1 MTTHRSPVPD
11 LSTPGRSFVP
21 VPAGLDGRLAAALRT
36 PTPSLEHLIGYPP
49 RDVSQG
55 PEQLFAPYRTTVLRN
70 PEHPLEL
77 LPQRLTEVT
86 GPVFGHERVAPG
98 DSDLTVQST
107 GEPIGERII
116 VFGKVLD
123 TNGRPVPDVLLE
135 LWQANAAGR
144 YIHDGDRHPAP
155 LDPHFRGIGRVA
167 TNAEGAFSVTTIKPG
182 AYPWRNHP
190 NAWRP
195 AHIHFSIFG
204 RAFTQRL
211 ITQMYFPGDPLFYQD
226 PIYNAIPDEK
236 VRQRLI
242 SRFDLTRTQ
251 NEWALAYEFNI
262 VLNGTSATPVD
273 EEDDD

>member
-1 MTTHRSPVPD
+1 M
-11 LSTPGRSFVP
+11 
-21 VPAGLDGRLAAALRT
+21 PAGPDGTLAAALRT
-36 PTPSLEHLIGYPP
+36 PTPSLERLIGYPP
-49 RDVSQG
+49 RDLAPG
-55 PEQLFAPYRTTVLRN
+55 PLQVFPPYRTTALRN
-70 PEHPLEL
+70 PKNPLEL

-86 GPVFGHERVAPG
+86 GPVFGHERVAPSDG
-98 DSDLTVQST
+98 DLTIQSS

-116 VFGKVLD
+116 VFGRVLD
-123 TNGRPVPDVLLE
+123 THGRPVPDVLLE

-155 LDPHFRGIGRVA
+155 LDPHFRGVGRVA
-167 TNAEGAFSVTTIKPG
+167 TNADGAFSITTIKPG
-182 AYPWRNHP
+182 AYPWRNHS

-242 SRFDLTRTQ
+242 SKFDLTRTQ

-262 VLNGTSATPVD
+262 VLNGASATPVD